1 MDSGTGMGYFTTTR
15 EGNIV
20 VTGKTA
26 RCMAKVP
33 STTPMAELPTKG
45 SGSTTHSTARE
56 YFTTKIPK
64 NNTKSSIS
72 ATLMNQKTSGFTTKA
87 ISKMMTKMAPV
98 FFTLAMVRNLK
109 GNSNRILYAA
119 KVNSSRWMVRLS

>member
-1 MDSGTGMGYFTTTR
+1 MEYFTTMR
-15 EGNIV
+15 EGSIV
-20 VTGKTA
+20 ATGKTA

-64 NNTKSSIS
+64 NNTKNLIL
-72 ATLMNQKTSGFTTKA
+72 ATLMNQKTSGSTTKA
-87 ISKMMTKMAPV
+87 TSKMMIKMAPV
-98 FFTLAMVRNLK
+98 FSTLAMVRNFKVNL
-109 GNSNRILYAA
+109 NRILYAVKA
-119 KVNSSRWMVRLS
+119 NSSHWMVRLS